1 MHTTKHWESLREML
15 KKIAL
20 LAVIALGALTL
31 ASSALAGG
39 ALAKGY
45 GGAAAPA
52 AATHVKAAQK
62 TLPKTVKAGTLPFT
76 GADLVWFAVGAS
88 VLVGLGFG
96 LRRVA
101 ADRK

>member
-1 MHTTKHWESLREML
+1 MSKRIVLT
-15 KKIAL
+15 
-20 LAVIALGALTL
+20 AVIALGALTF
-31 ASSALAGG
+31 ASSAFAGG

-52 AATHVKAAQK
+52 AQAHVKAAK
-62 TLPKTVKAGTLPFT
+62 VTLPKTVKASTLPFT
-76 GADLVWFAVGAS
+76 GADLAWFALGAS

-101 ADRK
+101 AGSEE

>member
-1 MHTTKHWESLREML
+1 MSKRIVLT
-15 KKIAL
+15 
-20 LAVIALGALTL
+20 AVIALGALAF
-31 ASSALAGG
+31 ASSAFAGG

-52 AATHVKAAQK
+52 AQVHVKAAK
-62 TLPKTVKAGTLPFT
+62 KVTLPKTVKASTLPFT
-76 GADLVWFAVGAS
+76 GADLAWFALGAS

-101 ADRK
+101 SGSEE